1 MLYYDLLL
9 VCCYSLLQAGVSTFI
24 SVVLALPLV
33 HFFALYTFW
42 GKEFFVSFVTF
53 FCIIPTK
60 ICALSVKLFYDVD
73 GLPGIISAHVL
84 LNVPFACYLLY
95 TAYQKIDWL
104 TMWAAADLGASPWY
118 QYKDTILAQIKPALV
133 VTSLTIFLL
142 CFSSF
147 SIPRMLGT
155 RFYHY
160 TPDVMLFFANKLGD
174 KAGIRGYFFLRL
186 LIVVP
191 LGLLYKNI
199 LHMDTYRQSTHVPY
213 TKKSVTFNPYLHGVK
228 WIGYIVF
235 MLCILGGPFIALL
248 LHALRH
254 GVVSFLYNSIQLH
267 IDPLLKIS
275 VGTVIQHS
283 LVIAVVSSVGSV
295 ILGGMLASLQLLVS
309 NNYLRIAMHVLGVLP
324 FILGNVVSG
333 MFCVGGGMAFA
344 CSLYPVIIISHIVL
358 HYPFV
363 YRFISIQL
371 HAYPVELNQLAQS
384 VGALPYQIFRTI
396 LLPFVRNVLSKAWCI
411 AFGLSLVEVGAG
423 AVVADGI
430 PITIP
435 LAMRLYY
442 AHGQVDGVLG
452 LSFILLIMVC
462 TASYFMERI
471 YGHYY
476 LS

>member
-1 MLYYDLLL
+1 MSYYDLLL

-33 HFFALYTFW
+33 HFLAQYTFW
-42 GKEFFVSFVTF
+42 GKEFFLSLVAF

-60 ICALSVKLFYDVD
+60 VCALSVKLFYGMN
-73 GLPGIISAHVL
+73 GLPGIISTHVL

-95 TAYQKIDWL
+95 IAYQKIDWL
-104 TMWAAADLGASPWY
+104 TMWAAADLGAPLWR
-118 QYKDTILAQIKPALV
+118 QYKDTILVQIKPALV

-155 RFYHY
+155 HFYHY
-160 TPDVMLFFANKLGD
+160 TPDVMLFFANRLGD
-174 KAGIRGYFFLRL
+174 TAAVRGYFFLRL

-191 LGLLYKNI
+191 LGLLYTNT
-199 LHMDTYRQSTHVPY
+199 LHTDAYRQSIHAPY
-213 TKKSVTFNPYLHGVK
+213 TKKPVIFHPYLHGIK
-228 WIGYIVF
+228 WIGYVVF
-235 MLCILGGPFIALL
+235 MLCIFGGPLIALL

-254 GVVSFLYNSIQLH
+254 GVASFLYNSILLH

-275 VGTVIQHS
+275 VGMVIQHS
-283 LVIAVVSSVGSV
+283 LVIAAVSSIGSL
-295 ILGGMLASLQLLVS
+295 ILGGILASLQLLVS
-309 NNYLRIAMHVLGVLP
+309 NNYLRTVMHVLGVLP

-333 MFCVGGGMAFA
+333 MFCAEGGMTFS
-344 CSLYPVIIISHIVL
+344 CSPHTVIIISHIML

-363 YRFISIQL
+363 YRFIIVQL
-371 HAYPVELNQLAQS
+371 HAYPVQLNQLAQS
-384 VGALPYQIFRTI
+384 SGALPYQIFCTI
-396 LLPFVRNVLSKAWCI
+396 LLPFVCNALTKAWCI

-423 AVVADGI
+423 AVVADGM
-430 PITIP
+430 PMTMP

-442 AHGQVDGVLG
+442 IHGQIDGVLG

-462 TASYFMERI
+462 AASYFMGRV
-471 YGHYY
+471 YGHYH
-476 LS
+476 S

>member
-1 MLYYDLLL
+1 MSYYDLLL

-33 HFFALYTFW
+33 HFFAQYTFW
-42 GKEFFVSFVTF
+42 GKEFFLSLIAF

-60 ICALSVKLFYDVD
+60 VCALSVKLFYEMN

-84 LNVPFACYLLY
+84 LNVPFASYLLY
-95 TAYQKIDWL
+95 AAYQKIDWS
-104 TMWAAADLGASPWY
+104 TMWVAADLGAPLWR
-118 QYKDTILAQIKPALV
+118 QYKDTVLAQIKPALV

-155 RFYHY
+155 HLYHY

-174 KAGIRGYFFLRL
+174 EAAIRCYFFLRL

-191 LGLLYKNI
+191 LGLLYKNT
-199 LHMDTYRQSTHVPY
+199 LHTDICRKSTHVSY
-213 TKKSVTFNPYLHGVK
+213 TKKPVAFNIHLHGIK
-228 WIGYIVF
+228 WIGYALF
-235 MLCILGGPFIALL
+235 MLCILGGPLVALV

-254 GVVSFLYNSIQLH
+254 GVASFLYNSVQLH
-267 IDPLLKIS
+267 VDPLLKNSIGM
-275 VGTVIQHS
+275 VVQHS
-283 LVIAVVSSVGSV
+283 FVIAVVSSIGSV
-295 ILGGMLASLQLLVS
+295 VLGGTLAGLQLLVS
-309 NNYLRIAMHVLGVLP
+309 NNYLRAVMHMLGVLP
-324 FILGNVVSG
+324 FIFGNVVSA
-333 MFCVGGGMAFA
+333 MFCSEVAFA
-344 CSLYPVIIISHIVL
+344 SSPHTVIIISHIML

-363 YRFISIQL
+363 YRFIIIQL
-371 HAYPVELNQLAQS
+371 YAYPVQLNQLAQS

-396 LLPFVRNVLSKAWCI
+396 LLPFARNALSKAWCI

-442 AHGQVDGVLG
+442 THGQIDGVVG
-452 LSFILLIMVC
+452 LSFILLIMVGA
-462 TASYFMERI
+462 ASYFMGKI
-471 YGHYY
+471 SDHYY
-476 LS
+476 S

>member
-1 MLYYDLLL
+1 MSYYDLLL
-9 VCCYSLLQAGVSTFI
+9 VCYYSLLQAGISTFI
-24 SVVLALPLV
+24 SVFLALPIV

-42 GKEFFVSFVTF
+42 GKKFFLSFVLF

-60 ICALSVKLFYDVD
+60 VCALSVKLFYGMN
-73 GLPGIISAHVL
+73 GLPGIISAHIL

-104 TMWAAADLGASPWY
+104 SMWAAADLGASSWY
-118 QYKDTILAQIKPALV
+118 QYKDTILVQIKPALV
-133 VTSLTIFLL
+133 VTSLNIFLL

-155 RFYHY
+155 HFYHY

-174 KAGIRGYFFLRL
+174 KAAIRSYFFLRL

-199 LHMDTYRQSTHVPY
+199 LHTNAYR
-213 TKKSVTFNPYLHGVK
+213 KSVHISYAKKPVVFNPYLHGIK
-228 WIGYIVF
+228 WIGYALFI
-235 MLCILGGPFIALL
+235 LYILGGPLIALS

-254 GVVSFLYNSIQLH
+254 GVASFLYNSIQLH
-267 IDPLLKIS
+267 IDPLLKNS
-275 VGTVIQHS
+275 VGMIIQHS
-283 LVIAVVSSVGSV
+283 LIIAVVSSIGSI
-295 ILGGMLASLQLLVS
+295 ILGGTLASLQLLVS
-309 NNYLRIAMHVLGVLP
+309 NNYLRAVMHLLGVLP
-324 FILGNVVSG
+324 FMLGNVVSG
-333 MFCVGGGMAFA
+333 MFCAEGGMAFA
-344 CSLYPVIIISHIVL
+344 CSPYTVIIISHIIL

-363 YRFISIQL
+363 YRFIIIQL
-371 HAYPVELNQLAQS
+371 NAYPAQLNQLAQS

-396 LLPFVRNVLSKAWCI
+396 LLPFVRNALNKAWCI

-423 AVVADGI
+423 AVVADGM

-442 AHGQVDGVLG
+442 AHGQIDGVLG
-452 LSFILLIMVC
+452 LSFILFIMVC
-462 TASYFMERI
+462 AVSYFM
-471 YGHYY
+471 GD
-476 LS
+476 